1 MTMPPKRG
9 RRKKRKKQEKP
20 AFNVVDFGFGW
31 IAADAVTRAT
41 VGTGLRDFLFTGW
54 TGPLG
59 DAGPSSINNSNEI
72 SLAEMFRSSTWGIDR
87 AFGQDGSFTDV
98 VQYNLMKSGW
108 RSGITLLVLPI
119 AKKVVKKGIAP
130 LTRATNRGLKNLGI
144 KAVKV

>member
-9 RRKKRKKQEKP
+9 RRKKRKKQAKP

-41 VGTGLRDFLFTGW
+41 VGTGIKDFLFTGW

-59 DAGPSSINNSNEI
+59 NAAPSTINNSNEV
-72 SLAEMFRSSTWGIDR
+72 SLAEMFRSPSWGISSS
-87 AFGQDGSFTDV
+87 FGQDGSFMDV
-98 VQYNLMKSGW
+98 VQHNLMKNGW

-130 LTRATNRGLKNLGI
+130 LTRPTNRALKTLGI